1 MNLASELRD
10 ISITR
15 AVLLQQLGT
24 SISNEVKSS
33 YLLILDDLKEKI
45 LKHEEL
51 NISRVKQII
60 KEIKD
65 ITFPNLGLEEQFKE
79 LAIDERDWVIASTNK
94 AVGAE
99 IFKAIPPE
107 SVITAIGSKPVIEG
121 ALLKDWL
128 SSLND
133 KAKFDFQRNI
143 NLSLLQ
149 GESTQEAAKRM
160 TQTMGITL
168 NNAETLVRTAIA
180 DVTNRVREEVWKDN
194 EDIIKGR
201 RQVSTLDGRTS
212 DICIVRDGAEWD
224 NEGKGL
230 NTKGKANKYK
240 PMPLHM
246 RERSYYEPILKSW
259 EELGIDIKE
268 ELPQTTR
275 ATMDGQA
282 PSDITFS
289 DWLKTKDKKFV
300 EDLLGKGR
308 AELYLSGKISVG
320 DLVTKGGR
328 SRSLSELR
336 IMIGAKP

>member
-1 MNLASELRD
+1 MAQNLASELRD

-15 AVLLQQLGT
+15 AVLLQSLGT

-33 YLLILDDLKEKI
+33 YLLILNDLREKI

-51 NISRVKQII
+51 NPTRVRQII

-65 ITFPNLGLEEQFKE
+65 ITFPALGLEEQFKE
-79 LAIDERDWVIASTNK
+79 LAIDERDWLIASTNK

-99 IFKAIPPE
+99 IFRAIPPE
-107 SVITAIGSKPVIEG
+107 AVITAIGSKPVIEG
-121 ALLKDWL
+121 ALLKDWV

-143 NLSLLQ
+143 KLSLLQ
-149 GESTQEAAKRM
+149 GESTNEAAKRM

-180 DVTNRVREEVWKDN
+180 DVTSRVREEVYQYND
-194 EDIIKGR
+194 DVVKGR
-201 RQVSTLDGRTS
+201 RHVSTIDGRTS

-224 NEGKGL
+224 NKGKGL
-230 NTKGKANKYK
+230 NDKGKANKYK

-246 RERSYYEPILKSW
+246 RERSYYEAILKSW
-259 EELGIDIKE
+259 EELGVDIQE
-268 ELPQTTR
+268 ELPIGTR

-282 PSDITFS
+282 PADITFS
-289 DWLKTKDKKFV
+289 DWLKGKDKSFV

-308 AELYLSGKISVG
+308 SELYLSGKIRVG

-328 SRSLSELR
+328 SRTLKELNA
-336 IMIGAKP
+336 INT